1 MWAQHLL
8 QWTGI
13 QWWYLQIVKLVSL
26 VNKLVY
32 SFLLTHIPMKFSWL
46 NPPINTLLILKRH
59 LCWSLSFSLL
69 SVSLSLSHSLCPSLS
84 HCLSLYFSEIHPPV
98 LRCDPPL
105 AFSHS
110 VLWSMCRSLSLSP
123 PTSVERCQNLPVA
136 CSETTQTL
144 SGGWLTLATW
154 CTDTCRDKLTLIRM
168 TVNVWRGT
176 DTCQDKLTLIRRTV
190 NVWRGTDTC
199 QVMDWHLP
207 G

>member
-1 MWAQHLL
+1 MCIH
-8 QWTGI
+8 
-13 QWWYLQIVKLVSL
+13 
-26 VNKLVY
+26 
-32 SFLLTHIPMKFSWL
+32 FLLTHIPMKFSWL
-46 NPPINTLLILKRH
+46 NPPISILLILKRH
-59 LCWSLSFSLL
+59 CVGLSS
-69 SVSLSLSHSLCPSLS
+69 SLSLSHSLF
-84 HCLSLYFSEIHPPV
+84 SLYLSEIHPPV

-154 CTDTCRDKLTLIRM
+154 CTDTCQDKLTLIRM

-190 NVWRGTDTC
+190 NIWRGTDTC